1 MKKLTIG
8 MATYD
13 DYDGVFFSIQS
24 LRMYH
29 PICADKDAVEF
40 IVLDSNPD
48 GQHGKECKKF
58 VENAVRGK
66 YIPYKKRQSSFN
78 KYDIVEYSDGEY
90 VLIIDCH
97 VLIQDN
103 GINNL
108 LSYFEHHYPCKDLVQ
123 GPLWYDDLKH
133 YSTHFDPVWRGDMY
147 GIWATD
153 AQSYNACKPF
163 EIPMQGMGLL
173 SFKKSAWKGI
183 NTNFK
188 GFGGEEGYIAEKFR
202 QWGGKN
208 ICLPQLKWNH
218 RFSRPNGVKYRL
230 VLEDRI
236 WNYFIGWMEIT
247 QDPNHQM
254 IQDIKN
260 HFQSRIPE
268 WSMNNIFEEAKTLI
282 FNSGEHHAN
291 S

>member
-29 PICADKDAVEF
+29 PICRDKSVEF
-40 IVLDSNPD
+40 VVLDSNPN
-48 GQHGKECKKF
+48 GEHGKECKKL
-58 VENAVRGK
+58 VENSVRGK
-66 YIPYKKRQSSFN
+66 YIPYEKRASSFN
-78 KYDIVEYSDGEY
+78 KYDIVNYADGEY

-97 VLIQDN
+97 VLIEQN
-103 GINNL
+103 GIENL
-108 LSYFEHHYPCKDLVQ
+108 IKYFDQTYPCNDLVQ
-123 GPLWYDDLKH
+123 GPLWYDDLKNF
-133 YSTHFDPVWRGDMY
+133 STHFDPIWRGDMY
-147 GIWATD
+147 GIWATN
-153 AQSYNACKPF
+153 AQAYNAGKPF

-173 SFKKSAWKGI
+173 SFRKNAWKGI
-183 NTNFK
+183 NPNFK

-218 RFSRPNGVKYRL
+218 RFGRPNGVKYPL

-247 QDPNHQM
+247 QDPNNKM

-260 HFQSRIPE
+260 HFKNRVPE
-268 WSMNNIFEEAKTLI
+268 WSINNIFEQAKSLV
-282 FNSGEHHAN
+282 FNKGE
-291 S
+291 